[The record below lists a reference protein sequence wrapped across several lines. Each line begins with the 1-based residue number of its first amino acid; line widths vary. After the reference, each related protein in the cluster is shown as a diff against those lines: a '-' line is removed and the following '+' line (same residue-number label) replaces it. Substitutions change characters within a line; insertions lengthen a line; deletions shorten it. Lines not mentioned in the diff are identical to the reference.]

1 MKITQLKINGVMN
14 PVGYRMDTL
23 TCSWKVEETAC
34 RRAADS
40 KIEVGGDA
48 DFRTILFSREGADLH
63 STGEK
68 MDVPL
73 RPRTAYWCRVTVTG
87 EADAGSSAA
96 APETA
101 SAVCTF
107 ETGKMSEPWEAD

>member
-1 MKITQLKINGVMN
+1 MN

-34 RRAADS
+34 RRAADTS

-63 STGEK
+63 STGEE

-87 EADAGSSAA
+87 EADAGSRQR
-96 APETA
+96 PEKRMPLLPKPE
-101 SAVCTF
+101 VRLQHRL
-107 ETGKMSEPWEAD
+107 PYV